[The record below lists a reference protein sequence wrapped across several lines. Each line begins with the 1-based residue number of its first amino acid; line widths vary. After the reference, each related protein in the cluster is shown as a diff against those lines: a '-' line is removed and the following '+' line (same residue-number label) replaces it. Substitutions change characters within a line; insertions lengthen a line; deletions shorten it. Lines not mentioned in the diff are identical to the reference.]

1 MVTETAEI
9 KNNKIPPQ
17 IVFPSFPK
25 LCVEGWNV
33 TYQVLWGEV
42 CFSVWIMKVRNLSHP
57 RRSSHGKS
65 WRCGYGPRRLCH
77 GGGQGWR
84 YQGSKGRAVWMM
96 LDNDLKSRWLRF
108 GLQQVMLCDIYIYIY
123 DYLYMSQTFTNQISN
138 GVGLYHVCQ
147 RYLNDGSMIN
157 HVVILVESM

>member
-1 MVTETAEI
+1 
-9 KNNKIPPQ
+9 
-17 IVFPSFPK
+17 
-25 LCVEGWNV
+25 
-33 TYQVLWGEV
+33 
-42 CFSVWIMKVRNLSHP
+42 
-57 RRSSHGKS
+57 
-65 WRCGYGPRRLCH
+65 
-77 GGGQGWR
+77 
-84 YQGSKGRAVWMM
+84 MM